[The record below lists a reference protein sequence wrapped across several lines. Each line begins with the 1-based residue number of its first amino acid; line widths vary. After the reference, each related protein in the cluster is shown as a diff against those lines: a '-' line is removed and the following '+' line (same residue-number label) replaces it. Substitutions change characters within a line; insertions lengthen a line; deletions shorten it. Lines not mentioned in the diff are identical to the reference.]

1 MGRLDS
7 FLMMEFISLLIFKT
21 EKSMETKN
29 VFMQME
35 TNVENTV
42 HKMVNDKEKELNIM
56 KMAKKNLNAI
66 IKMIKKK
73 ENKSDFMKV
82 EA

>member
-66 IKMIKKK
+66 IKMIIKK

-82 EA
+82 ET